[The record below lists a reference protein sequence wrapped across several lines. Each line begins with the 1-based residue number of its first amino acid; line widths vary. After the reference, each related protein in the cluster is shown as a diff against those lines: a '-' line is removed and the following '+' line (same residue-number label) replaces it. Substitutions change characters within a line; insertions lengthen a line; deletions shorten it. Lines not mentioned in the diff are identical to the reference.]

1 MSGGLDPARTAG
13 RASASEAAV
22 SDETEHEVEVAEV
35 EVADVE
41 VADVD
46 VVDVEVVE
54 ISVAE
59 PQPPR
64 WLRPMRNAVRRLPG
78 GALIWKI
85 IIGVVGAAIVALG
98 LALIPLPGP
107 GWAIVFLGV
116 AVWATE
122 YAWAYRLLLF
132 GRRTL
137 KAWTDWLLRQGL
149 FVRGLVGL
157 AGLVLLAA
165 LGFGGWYFFIR

>member
-1 MSGGLDPARTAG
+1 MSGGVDPARTVERTGTPDGDAQPNV
-13 RASASEAAV
+13 EA
-22 SDETEHEVEVAEV
+22 VEV
-35 EVADVE
+35 
-41 VADVD
+41 VD
-46 VVDVEVVE
+46 VVEVEVVE
-54 ISVAE
+54 TAKPE
-59 PQPPR
+59 PEAPR

-85 IIGVVGAAIVALG
+85 VGGVVGAAIVALG

-149 FVRGLVGL
+149 VMRGLVGL
-157 AGLVLLAA
+157 AGLLLLAA
-165 LGFGGWYFFIR
+165 LGFAGWYFFIR